1 MPISRLVTTLI
12 SAGNFIW
19 VGIAIAFLYWFLESF
34 IHVLF
39 FGGRRFTEELI
50 TPDAHEIWKRLL
62 VVSLLILFGVFAQ
75 QYFLLRQ
82 RSEKA
87 LKESE
92 RKYRTIFEQALNP
105 IFLFDDKG
113 QFVDNNHAAL
123 AFLECSQEELQAKS
137 FGKITGGRSPEE
149 YTEKVSSLDGS
160 GILELDYPVHNH
172 TKTMLLNLVPF
183 SAEKRPFIYGIGQDI
198 TKRKEIERNLEQAHA
213 ELDQIFQ
220 TASVGMRVVDRNYNV
235 IKINRTFSVMA
246 DVTEED
252 AVNKKC
258 HEIFSG
264 PMCHTAGC
272 PIARVVTG
280 ETNFETYVD
289 KQRSDGKIIPSILN
303 ATPFSGPDGEII
315 GIVESFR
322 DITQLKEAHEI
333 IHSERDKLQAILSRL
348 QEGVSI
354 VNADYVIEYQNQVLR
369 EEFGDC
375 RGKNCHTVF
384 RGNSKPCSPCPMQV
398 ALQSGKSQYLEYET
412 SDGRSYE
419 QTYTLITD
427 IDGRDKAVALLRD
440 ITVQKSSLAA
450 AMHAERLTA
459 VGELAA
465 GVAHEINNPING
477 IINYAQIIRN
487 KSEKEGLVSDIAER
501 VIKESNRIAR
511 IVEGLLSFS
520 RSRHEEKMI
529 VSVKDILSDSLTLT
543 AAQMRKD
550 NIAVKIDFKENLP
563 QIMAQ
568 AHEIEQVF
576 INVISNSRYALN
588 QKYPEPHDDKLLE
601 ISAAPVKKNDRNY
614 VRVSFLDHGTGISAN
629 IIDKVRNPFFTTKTE
644 GNRTGLG
651 LSISHGILENHE
663 GKLDIDSLEGQFTRI
678 NVDLPVWRENGK
690 PRNEA

>member
-1 MPISRLVTTLI
+1 M
-12 SAGNFIW
+12 
-19 VGIAIAFLYWFLESF
+19 
-34 IHVLF
+34 
-39 FGGRRFTEELI
+39 
-50 TPDAHEIWKRLL
+50 
-62 VVSLLILFGVFAQ
+62 
-75 QYFLLRQ
+75 
-82 RSEKA
+82 SEKPVD
-87 LKESE
+87 KRQESE
-92 RKYRTIFEQALNP
+92 QNLQSGWSRAKYLAETIWRVVPSA
-105 IFLFDDKG
+105 IFT
-113 QFVDNNHAAL
+113 VDNNRIITGWNNKAEEVAGYSAAEVIGK
-123 AFLECSQEELQAKS
+123 ECSFFA
-137 FGKITGGRSPEE
+137 
-149 YTEKVSSLDGS
+149 
-160 GILELDYPVHNH
+160 LEPC
-172 TKTMLLNLVPF
+172 
-183 SAEKRPFIYGIGQDI
+183 
-198 TKRKEIERNLEQAHA
+198 IERCG
-213 ELDQIFQ
+213 
-220 TASVGMRVVDRNYNV
+220 V
-235 IKINRTFSVMA
+235 
-246 DVTEED
+246 
-252 AVNKKC
+252 
-258 HEIFSG
+258 FSG
-264 PMCHTAGC
+264 EVEKPI
-272 PIARVVTG
+272 IARECHIRTRDG
-280 ETNFETYVD
+280 EKKTIS
-289 KQRSDGKIIPSILN
+289 KN
-303 ATPFSGPDGEII
+303 ADLLLDSDGEII
-315 GIVESFR
+315 GAVESFE
-322 DITQLKEAHEI
+322 DITERKEVENQLLA
-333 IHSERDKLQAILSRL
+333 ERDKFISMLLALNQGMHILNRDF
-348 QEGVSI
+348 I
-354 VNADYVIEYQNQVLR
+354 IEYQNEVLK
-369 EEFGDC
+369 ENFGDC
-375 RGKNCHTVF
+375 EGKTCYAVF
-384 RGNSKPCSPCPMQV
+384 RGKRSPCNPCLMHE
-398 ALQSGKSQYLEYET
+398 AIQSGQIQHVEYET
-412 SDGRSYE
+412 LAGRCYE
-419 QTYTLITD
+419 QIYTRVTD
-427 IDGRDKAVALLRD
+427 VDGKDKVVALLRD
-440 ITVQKSSLAA
+440 ITEKKASLAA
-450 AMHAERLTA
+450 AMHAEQLAA